1 MNGICEYAPMVVSL
15 KLSSGGCDLNIT
27 PDKRTITVF
36 DASTVALE
44 LSKLLQSL
52 VFSSRD
58 QSSLSQMRLSSQSQ
72 SQPQPQSTV
81 EMPSCSSLASSQSPT
96 IEIPSALLEAPVED
110 SLSIGDFKR
119 MEIIGQFNCGF
130 ILTKLIRST
139 TNSLLY
145 IVDQHAADE
154 RFRLELLERIEL
166 ENAKSQTLVVPKGLK
181 FDQDDLRLIL
191 DHIDDLKS
199 IGFSFDQSHR
209 LVTVPSVA
217 GLTLNDADLFDIIH
231 SIRDNPILKPSLRHC
246 SRVGKALASK
256 ACRSAIMI
264 GAPLSFPQMSTIV
277 RNLAELERP
286 WICAHGRPTIRLLH
300 ANCTL

>member
-1 MNGICEYAPMVVSL
+1 MNGINEYAPVVISL

-27 PDKRTITVF
+27 PDKRTITIF
-36 DASTVALE
+36 DASTMALE

-58 QSSLSQMRLSSQSQ
+58 QSSLSQMRLSSKSQ
-72 SQPQPQSTV
+72 SQSTV
-81 EMPSCSSLASSQSPT
+81 EVLSCPPSLSSQLHV
-96 IEIPSALLEAPVED
+96 EIPSALLEEPVED
-110 SLSIGDFKR
+110 SLSIEDFKR

-130 ILTKLIRST
+130 ILTKLIRSA
-139 TNSLLY
+139 TNTLLY

-154 RFRLELLERIEL
+154 RFRLELLERTEF
-166 ENAKSQTLVVPKGLK
+166 ENARSQTLVVPKVLN
-181 FDQDDLRLIL
+181 FDQDDLRIIIEQ
-191 DHIDDLKS
+191 IDDLKS
-199 IGFSFDQSHR
+199 IGFSFDQSQR
-209 LVTVPSVA
+209 LITVPSFA
-217 GLTLNDADLFDIIH
+217 GLTLNDEDLFDIIH
-231 SIRDNPILKPSLRHC
+231 SIRDNPILKPSLKLC
-246 SRVGKALASK
+246 SRVGKTLASK

-277 RNLAELERP
+277 KNLAELERP